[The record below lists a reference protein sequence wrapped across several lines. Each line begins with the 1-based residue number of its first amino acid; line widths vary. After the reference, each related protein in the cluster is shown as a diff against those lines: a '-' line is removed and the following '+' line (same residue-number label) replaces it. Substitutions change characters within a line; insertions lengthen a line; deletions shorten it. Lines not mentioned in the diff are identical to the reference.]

1 MNYEK
6 VLLKY
11 VFEIIY
17 KKIEVIHELQLS
29 KNTYLY
35 FLKSRSKFGMELC
48 KWNIV
53 EIFLKKLI

>member
-17 KKIEVIHELQLS
+17 KKTESRGLQLS

-35 FLKSRSKFGMELC
+35 F
-48 KWNIV
+48 
-53 EIFLKKLI
+53 